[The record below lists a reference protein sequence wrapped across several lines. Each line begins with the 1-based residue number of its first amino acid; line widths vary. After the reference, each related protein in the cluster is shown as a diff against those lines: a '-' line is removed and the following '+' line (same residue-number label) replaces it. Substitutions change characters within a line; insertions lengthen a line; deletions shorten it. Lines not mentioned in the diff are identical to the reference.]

1 MRRSSEI
8 KRVTKE
14 TDVTVKIDLDGK
26 GRADISTGIGFFD
39 HILVHVAKHG
49 FFDLAIEAR
58 GDLQVDCHHTVEDV
72 GITLGQSISKALGDR
87 EGIARYASETVPMED
102 ALILC
107 ALDISGRPYLA
118 FDCGF
123 TAEKI
128 GELDTE
134 MIEEFFRAVCL
145 HAGLNLHIRA
155 LAGKNSHHIAEA
167 AFKAFGRAMD
177 KASSIDPRISGVR
190 ATKGTF

>member
-1 MRRSSEI
+1 VGRSSEI
-8 KRVTKE
+8 KRTTGE

-39 HILVHVAKHG
+39 HMLVQVAKHG
-49 FFDLAIEAR
+49 FFDLDVNAK
-58 GDLQVDCHHTVEDV
+58 GDLDVDCHHTVEDV
-72 GITLGQSISKALGDR
+72 GITLGQAVSKALGGR
-87 EGIARYASETVPMED
+87 EGIARYADETVPMED

-118 FDCGF
+118 FDCAF
-123 TAEKI
+123 PSEKI
-128 GELDTE
+128 GGMDTE

-145 HAGLNLHIRA
+145 HAGLNLHIRT

-167 AFKAFGRAMD
+167 AFKAFGRAMNR
-177 KASSIDPRISGVR
+177 ASSIDPRISGVLS
-190 ATKGTF
+190 TKGTF